1 MTLEEQVGALL
12 LRHEM
17 TLATAESCT
26 GGLLGHRLTNVAG
39 SSAYYVGGVVAYS
52 YEAKERLLG
61 VEHETLAAHGAVSE
75 ETAREMAR
83 GARERLHA
91 SLAVAITGIAGP
103 GGGMPNKPVG
113 LVYVALA
120 APEGDLCEEHIWQ
133 GNRASNKRQS
143 ADAALRLLI
152 SFLQRRNSVE
162 AGPRAVVELVREPVG
177 VDIHLRRDG
186 TAIPLGFVW
195 RARHYRIESWGRESE
210 VAGDGRTWHC
220 YLVQTPGGETWEL
233 CRDKETAQWH
243 LLRHWATRDHLGS

>member
-1 MTLEEQVGALL
+1 MTLEEQAGALL
-12 LRHEM
+12 LRQER

-39 SSAYYVGGVVAYS
+39 SSAYYLGGVVAYS

-61 VEHETLAAHGAVSE
+61 VQHETLAAHGAVSE

-83 GARERLHA
+83 GARDRLHA
-91 SLAVAITGIAGP
+91 SIGVSVTGIAGP

-113 LVYVALA
+113 LVYIALA
-120 APEGDLCEEHIWQ
+120 APEAEICEEHTWQ
-133 GNRASNKRQS
+133 GDRLSNKRQS
-143 ADAALRLLI
+143 AEAALRMLI
-152 SFLQRRNSVE
+152 SFLRKQDAAEPSLKPSIE
-162 AGPRAVVELVREPVG
+162 FVREPVG

-195 RARHYRIESWGRESE
+195 RSRHYRIESWGRES
-210 VAGDGRTWHC
+210 VSAGDDHTWHC
-220 YLVQTPGGETWEL
+220 YLVQTAGGETWEL

-243 LLRHWATRDHLGS
+243 LLRHWAARAHSA